1 MRLPGLVDQ
10 SQSLRS
16 RSERSEWRKMT
27 EIPCQTVQRKRRGER
42 DCEQQ
47 ENESLH
53 SLLHGHR
60 DHVSPCPSVPQPPSL
75 LPMHRELQ
83 DDKKPPIK
91 TADLLTARDTRLNL
105 QPFSRRRIDSLS
117 EQRGGTLGDY
127 LKPACKHMQCAST
140 NVLCI
145 GLESNDGR
153 RSMIQL
159 ELP

>member
-1 MRLPGLVDQ
+1 
-10 SQSLRS
+10 
-16 RSERSEWRKMT
+16 MT
-27 EIPCQTVQRKRRGER
+27 EIPCQTVRRKRRGER
-42 DCEQQ
+42 DCEEQ

-60 DHVSPCPSVPQPPSL
+60 DHVSPCPSVPHPHSL

-105 QPFSRRRIDSLS
+105 QPFSRRRIDPLS

-127 LKPACKHMQCAST
+127 SNLHANTCSTYVQMFCALAYRAT
-140 NVLCI
+140 MAV
-145 GLESNDGR
+145 GV
-153 RSMIQL
+153 
-159 ELP
+159 